1 LHIAFELLKLD
12 LELFGKIH
20 LPHHTMSFLN
30 ELKNQAHQLREQQAG
45 IQQDLA
51 GVTKLT
57 EAVCANAWR
66 YLQDLSAQ
74 LNVIKP
80 LAPGRYSLDG
90 KSSFPQLQML
100 NFRSDARKKMHR
112 SQEMFDY
119 IGMGWDLLPAT
130 GQVATHSVAV
140 NFPPDL
146 ERVTKRLS
154 IGQINHERKEQRHPD
169 TNKLQAYIFE
179 YQTHIRGSVVITPD
193 QDTGQIALRIANVG
207 GFEVLNL
214 TYPASQLTT
223 LVLDE
228 LAKKLV
234 GQPNTFA

>member
-1 LHIAFELLKLD
+1 
-12 LELFGKIH
+12 
-20 LPHHTMSFLN
+20 MSFLS
-30 ELKNQAHQLREQQAG
+30 ELKNQAQHLREQQAG

-51 GVTKLT
+51 GVTKTT
-57 EAVCANAWR
+57 EMVCANAWR
-66 YLQDLSAQ
+66 YLQDLSAH

-80 LAPGRYSLDG
+80 PAPGRYSLDG
-90 KSSFPQLQML
+90 KSYFPQMQML

-119 IGMGWDLLPAT
+119 IGLGWDVLPVT

-154 IGQINHERKEQRHPD
+154 MGQIQHERKEQRHPE

-179 YQTHIRGSVVITPD
+179 YPTQFRGSLVLTPD

-207 GFEVLNL
+207 EFGVIQLSC
-214 TYPASQLTT
+214 PAAQLTT
-223 LVLDE
+223 LALDE
-228 LAKKLV
+228 LAKKIV
-234 GQPNTFA
+234 GQPNEFDQN

>member
-1 LHIAFELLKLD
+1 
-12 LELFGKIH
+12 
-20 LPHHTMSFLN
+20 MSFLS
-30 ELKNQAHQLREQQAG
+30 ELKNQAHHLREQQAG
-45 IQQDLA
+45 VQQDLA

-80 LAPGRYSLDG
+80 PAPGRYSLDG

-112 SQEMFDY
+112 GQEMYDY
-119 IGMGWDLLPAT
+119 IGMGWDVLPAT
-130 GQVATHSVAV
+130 GQVAVHSVAV

-154 IGQINHERKEQRHPD
+154 IGQINHDRKEQRHPE

-193 QDTGQIALRIANVG
+193 QDTGQLALRIANVG
-207 GFEVLNL
+207 EFEILNL
-214 TYPASQLTT
+214 TCPAAQLTT
-223 LVLDE
+223 GLLDE

-234 GQPNTFA
+234 GQPHAFA